1 MNSTIN
7 MSRDRVRDSTNSKSN
22 AAIDQKTE
30 RNINRYSQLSKY
42 DIQDR
47 IIALE
52 KEWDIERTLAFN
64 TSILAFT
71 GVVLSVTTNR
81 KWLILPA
88 LVTAFLAHH
97 AIQGWCPPLP
107 VLRKMKVR
115 TRQEIDREK
124 YALMDALKYKY

>member
-64 TSILAFT
+64 ASILAFT

-88 LVTAFLAHH
+88 LVTAVLAQH

>member
-7 MSRDRVRDSTNSKSN
+7 ISRERVRDSTNSKSN

-30 RNINRYSQLSKY
+30 KNINRYSQLSKY

-64 TSILAFT
+64 ASIMAFT

-88 LVTAFLAHH
+88 LVTAVLAQH

-107 VLRKMKVR
+107 LLRKMKVR

>member
-64 TSILAFT
+64 ASILAFT

-88 LVTAFLAHH
+88 LVTAFLAQH

>member
-7 MSRDRVRDSTNSKSN
+7 ISRDRVRDSTNSKSN

-64 TSILAFT
+64 ASIMAFT

-88 LVTAFLAHH
+88 LVTAFLAQH